1 MECGDMATVRKPEL
15 ERNRRILVVDDNR
28 SIHDDLH
35 EILGGGP
42 RRSRLEVLHAEL
54 LGRDVS
60 RDDGTFELDSAFH
73 GEEALD
79 RVRIARRAN
88 RPYALAFVD
97 MCTGSGLAGIE
108 TAASLLKEDPELAVV
123 LCSANFDCSWEEI
136 SEALGNTDRV
146 VILKK
151 PFDPVEVRQ
160 LAHALQKRWELARE
174 LATRVENLEAI
185 VAERTRELEASNEK
199 LRCEAAAR
207 EQAMRKLAETNE
219 RIKALAYQDG
229 LTGLPNRRL
238 LDEHLEKVLARARR
252 KGTEFAVLF
261 IDFDNFKLIND
272 TVGHQAADGVLKQLA
287 ESLSDVIRMED
298 MLSYADTESDIE
310 TTISLEPITD
320 SVLSRLGG
328 DEFVV
333 LLPETRD
340 RFAAGAVANRILKHL
355 ERPIPT
361 EKGDLVVTASIGI
374 ATYPHDGQTGDELIR
389 NADTA
394 MYHAKQQGKAAYSY
408 YAEEMNAASVERLK
422 IESRLRCALEEDRLE
437 LHYQP
442 RVELATGRLVGA
454 EALLRWHDDELGDVE
469 PAKFIPV
476 AEDSGLIFPLGEW
489 VLEHACRQA
498 AAWRREGLGPVTV
511 AVNVSAMQVSRHQF
525 PDIVARAL
533 ERSGLAPEL
542 LELELTETAV
552 AFLRDRAEEV
562 LGELHEL
569 GVRLSLDNFG
579 TGQSSLG
586 QLKRFP
592 LAAIKVDRG
601 FVAGFGRD
609 PAAASVAEAAIAIAR
624 TFRLVSIA
632 EGVES
637 PTQAE
642 ILTKLGCHFAQ
653 GEYFGTAVAP
663 DLIAARLRG

>member
-1 MECGDMATVRKPEL
+1 MAAAKKPEL
-15 ERNRRILVVDDNR
+15 DRNRRILVVDDNR
-28 SIHDDLH
+28 AIHEDFYK
-35 EILGGGP
+35 ILSGGQ
-42 RRSRLEVLHAEL
+42 RHSELDVLHAEL
-54 LGRDVS
+54 FGS
-60 RDDGTFELDSAFH
+60 DGVRVDESFELDSAFQ
-73 GEEALD
+73 GEEALE
-79 RVRIARRAN
+79 RVRSARRED
-88 RPYALAFVD
+88 RPYAIAFVD
-97 MCTGSGLAGIE
+97 IRMPPGLDGIE
-108 TAASLLKEDPELAVV
+108 TTASLLKEDPELGVV
-123 LCSANFDCSWEEI
+123 ICSAYSDYSWEDI
-136 SEALGNTDRV
+136 TEAFGNTDRV
-146 VILKK
+146 LILKK

-160 LAHALQKRWELARE
+160 LAHALRKRWELARA
-174 LATRVENLEAI
+174 LATRVEDLEAI
-185 VAERTRELEASNEK
+185 VAERTRELAESNEK
-199 LRCEAAAR
+199 LRCEAEAR
-207 EQAMRKLAETNE
+207 EEAMRKLAESNE

-252 KGTEFAVLF
+252 KGTQFAVLF

-287 ESLSDVIRMED
+287 ESLSDLIRLED
-298 MLSYADTESDIE
+298 MLSYGDTEVDID

-340 RFAAGAVANRILKHL
+340 RFAAGIVANRILKHL

-394 MYHAKQQGKAAYSY
+394 MYHAKQQGKAGYQY
-408 YAEEMNAASVERLK
+408 YAEEMNAASVERLE
-422 IESRLRCALEEDRLE
+422 IENRLRRALEQDGLE

-454 EALLRWHDDELGDVE
+454 EALLRWRDDALGDVE

-489 VLEHACRQA
+489 VLQRACRQA
-498 AAWRREGLGPVTV
+498 ADWRREGLGPVTV
-511 AVNVSAMQVSRHQF
+511 AVNVSAVQIGRHEF
-525 PDIVARAL
+525 PDLVARAL
-533 ERSGLAPEL
+533 ERSRLEPGL
-542 LELELTETAV
+542 LELELTEAAV
-552 AFLRDRAEEV
+552 AFLRERAEVV
-562 LGELHEL
+562 LGQLRAL

-579 TGQSSLG
+579 TGYSSLG
-586 QLKRFP
+586 QLKRFS
-592 LAAIKVDRG
+592 LSSIKVDRR
-601 FVAGFGRD
+601 FVAGFGND
-609 PAAASVAEAAIAIAR
+609 PDAASVAEAAIAVGRILDLA
-624 TFRLVSIA
+624 VIA

-637 PTQAE
+637 AAQAE
-642 ILTKLGCHFAQ
+642 VLTRLGCHFAQ
-653 GEYFGTAVAP
+653 GDYFGTAAP
-663 DLIAARLRG
+663 PAGIAARLRA